1 MALPASGPI
10 SMNMVNTELGI
21 SATAAI
27 TLNDAAVRTLFD
39 KSSGAIS
46 LSDGY
51 GKSAGPTVATYT
63 TAGSTFTV
71 PSGVSVVNVKL
82 YGAGGRNY
90 GPGGGSGAYIS
101 GSFAVSSNDV
111 LHFYNTGDNTSVA
124 SSVTWK
130 RAGVVQGYAIAGA
143 GGGGGG
149 DGDDGGDN
157 WNDRYGGTGGV
168 AGLLGGTA
176 ANGSSAAANYSE
188 FGYGGSQSAVGAG
201 GSGANQNGG
210 SGTAGGS
217 GGAGAGGN
225 GGNESSGTNANG
237 GSGGPGGGGYYGGGG
252 GGGGNGRND
261 YPDSGDGGGGG
272 GGGSSFQ
279 SNMTGAS
286 SGYCDGY
293 SDGYRG
299 TAGNPG
305 ELGKVVIIY

>member
-10 SMNMVNTELGI
+10 SMSMVNTELGI
-21 SATAAI
+21 PATTVI
-27 TLNDAAVRTLFD
+27 TLNDAAVRTLFN
-39 KSSGAIS
+39 KSSGEIS

-51 GKSAGPTVATYT
+51 GKSAGPTVATFT
-63 TAGSTFTV
+63 TTGSTFTV

-82 YGAGGRNY
+82 YGAGGRNF

-101 GSFAVSSNDV
+101 GSFAVSANDV
-111 LHFYNTGDNTSVA
+111 LHFYNTGNNTSVA

-157 WNDRYGGTGGV
+157 WPDRYGGTGGA

-176 ANGSSAAANYSE
+176 ANGSAAYFSD
-188 FGYGGSQSAVGAG
+188 FGYGGSQSAVGTG
-201 GSGANQNGG
+201 GSGCNQAGNNGG
-210 SGTAGGS
+210 SGGS

-225 GGNESSGTNANG
+225 GGSNSSGTNASG
-237 GSGGPGGGGYYGGGG
+237 GGGGPGGGGYYGGGG
-252 GGGGNGRND
+252 GGGGCGRD
-261 YPDSGDGGGGG
+261 SYPESGDGGGGG

-279 SNMTGAS
+279 SNMTNPS
-286 SGYCDGY
+286 SGYCEGY
-293 SDGYRG
+293 SDAYRG